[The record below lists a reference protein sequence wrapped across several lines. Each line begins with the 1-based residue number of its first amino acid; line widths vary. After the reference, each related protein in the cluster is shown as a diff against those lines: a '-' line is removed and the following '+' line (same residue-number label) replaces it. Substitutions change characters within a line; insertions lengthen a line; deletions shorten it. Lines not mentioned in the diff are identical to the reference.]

1 MHSHHTL
8 LEAAK
13 GRATGRSKTPC
24 RVTVGWAISCST
36 AVRTTLG
43 AARRLG
49 QQHDG
54 SLCAAALLLALL
66 QCNQSPMQSIS
77 NAVSNAISNATVV
90 NRCSCSRARRAHD
103 TLMSAR
109 AWRDGASS
117 GQASTPA
124 RAPVLPV
131 STETKQPAGGT
142 TAGCYASVFM
152 YEELAAAAQPPLAN
166 FGDVAGRPGRPSHS
180 RTQPPATG
188 ARHCQTNVT
197 TLGRLRPVPRASVDE
212 KAENSTISFSIFPPG
227 ERI

>member
-1 MHSHHTL
+1 MAAQRRKLPRSGDFFAFWLVFELIVTKFSAVFDHGTAGSSSSICSHRHARMHSHHTL

-90 NRCSCSRARRAHD
+90 NRCSCSRTRRAHD

-109 AWRDGASS
+109 VHRRDS
-117 GQASTPA
+117 
-124 RAPVLPV
+124 
-131 STETKQPAGGT
+131 
-142 TAGCYASVFM
+142 
-152 YEELAAAAQPPLAN
+152 LAI
-166 FGDVAGRPGRPSHS
+166 
-180 RTQPPATG
+180 
-188 ARHCQTNVT
+188 
-197 TLGRLRPVPRASVDE
+197 LG
-212 KAENSTISFSIFPPG
+212 F
-227 ERI
+227 